1 MSFDF
6 TPTEEQRDI
15 LASVR
20 AMLDRVATEDYL
32 REHDDAER
40 YPHELYEQLVAMGL
54 LGLPFSE
61 EDGGLGR
68 GILDF
73 ALVAEEIGRK
83 GYDLAAVYGIPIFN
97 ALTVVRHGSAE
108 QRRHWVGEL
117 LGGRVRF
124 CVAITEPGSG
134 SDAGSMRTSARR
146 VEGGWLL
153 NGEKVFCSGAAVDDT
168 VIALYC
174 RSDPSAPKQEGLSL
188 VLVDNRSPGLE
199 IRPLRTLGRH
209 MLPTTQLLL
218 SDVFVPED
226 RMVGKPGDGWACLL
240 GGLQLERI
248 VTSCAYVGN
257 AQTVVDDALAYAKQ
271 REQFGRRI
279 GDFQAIAHMLA
290 DMQTEVD
297 AARLLTYRAAWQL
310 DRSGDAL
317 LEISMAKLFG
327 SEAFLRVANSGMQIL
342 GGYGYTMEMSMQ
354 RHLRAARG
362 STITAG
368 TSQIQRD
375 AIARKLGLRP
385 R

>member
-1 MSFDF
+1 VFDF
-6 TPTEEQRDI
+6 TPTEEQRDV
-15 LASVR
+15 LGAVR
-20 AMLDRVATEDYL
+20 SMLDRVATEDFL
-32 REHDDAER
+32 RSHDDEER
-40 YPHELYEQLVAMGL
+40 YPYALYEQFVAMGL
-54 LGLPFSE
+54 MGLPFPE
-61 EDGGLGR
+61 EQGGLGR

-97 ALTVVRHGSAE
+97 ALTILRHGSDA
-108 QRRHWVGEL
+108 QRARYIPDL
-117 LGGRVRF
+117 IAGRVRF
-124 CVAITEPGSG
+124 AVAITEPGSG
-134 SDAGSMRTSARR
+134 SDAGSMRTTARR
-146 VEGGWLL
+146 VEGGWLV

-174 RSDPSAPKQEGLSL
+174 RTDPDAPRQSGLGL
-188 VLVDNRSPGLE
+188 VLVDNTSPGLE
-199 IRPLRTLGRH
+199 IRKLRTLGRH
-209 MLPTTQLLL
+209 MLPTTSLLL
-218 SDVFVPED
+218 TDVYVPDE
-226 RMVGKPGDGWACLL
+226 RLVGAPGDGWACLL

-257 AQTVVDDALAYAKQ
+257 AQTVVDEALAYAKQ

-279 GDFQAIAHMLA
+279 GDFQVIAHMLA
-290 DMQTEVD
+290 DMQTDVD
-297 AARLLTYRAAWQL
+297 AARLLTYRAAWVL
-310 DRSGDAL
+310 DQGRDAL

-327 SEAFLRVANSGMQIL
+327 SEAFLRVANNGMQIL
-342 GGYGYTMEMSMQ
+342 GGYGYTMEMPMQ

-375 AIARKLGLRP
+375 AIARRLGLRP

>member
-1 MSFDF
+1 VFDF
-6 TPTEEQRDI
+6 TPTEEQRDV
-15 LASVR
+15 LDAVR
-20 AMLDRVATEDYL
+20 SMMDRVATEDFL
-32 REHDDAER
+32 RSHDDEER
-40 YPHELYEQLVAMGL
+40 YPYTLYEQFVAMGL
-54 LGLPFSE
+54 MGLPFPE
-61 EDGGLGR
+61 EYGGLGR

-97 ALTVVRHGSAE
+97 ALTILRHGNEE
-108 QRRHWVGEL
+108 QRRRYVPDL
-117 LGGRVRF
+117 IAGRVRF
-124 CVAITEPGSG
+124 AVAITEPGSG
-134 SDAGSMRTSARR
+134 SDAGSMRTTARR
-146 VEGGWLL
+146 VEGGWLV

-168 VIALYC
+168 IISLYC
-174 RSDPSAPKQEGLSL
+174 RTDPDAPRQSGLGL
-188 VLVDNRSPGLE
+188 LLLDNHSPGLE

-209 MLPTTQLLL
+209 MLPTTSLLL
-218 SDVFVPED
+218 TDVFVPDD
-226 RMVGKPGDGWACLL
+226 RLVGQPGDGWACLL

-257 AQTVVDDALAYAKQ
+257 AQTVVDEALAYAKQ

-279 GDFQAIAHMLA
+279 GDFQVIAHMLA

-297 AARLLTYRAAWQL
+297 ASRLLTYRAAWVLGQG
-310 DRSGDAL
+310 RDAL

-327 SEAFLRVANSGMQIL
+327 SEAFLRVANNGMQIL
-342 GGYGYTMEMSMQ
+342 GGYGYTMEMPMQ

-375 AIARKLGLRP
+375 AIARRMGLRP

>member
-1 MSFDF
+1 MFDF
-6 TPTEEQRDI
+6 TPTEEQRDV
-15 LASVR
+15 LDAVR
-20 AMLDRVATEDYL
+20 SMTERVATEDYL
-32 REHDDAER
+32 REHDDG
-40 YPHELYEQLVAMGL
+40 ELYPYELYAQFVEMGL
-54 LGLPFSE
+54 LGLPFPE
-61 EDGGLGR
+61 EYGGLGR

-97 ALTVVRHGSAE
+97 ALTVLRHGSEE
-108 QRRHWVGEL
+108 QRRRWIPEL
-117 LGGRVRF
+117 LSGRVRF
-124 CVAITEPGSG
+124 CVAITEPGAG
-134 SDAGSMRTSARR
+134 SDAGAMRTTARR
-146 VEGGWLL
+146 VDGGWRVS
-153 NGEKVFCSGAAVDDT
+153 GEKVFCSGAAVEDT
-168 VIALYC
+168 VISLYC
-174 RSDPSAPKQEGLSL
+174 RTDPEASRQQGLGL
-188 VLVDNRSPGLE
+188 LLVDNRSPGLE

-218 SDVFVPED
+218 DDVFVPDD
-226 RMVGKPGDGWACLL
+226 RLVGQPGDGWACLL

-279 GDFQAIAHMLA
+279 GDFQVIAHMLA

-297 AARLLTYRAAWQL
+297 AARLLTYRAAWVL
-310 DRSGDAL
+310 DQGRDAL

-327 SEAFLRVANSGMQIL
+327 SEAFLRVANNGMQIL

-375 AIARKLGLRP
+375 AIARRLGLRP

>member
-1 MSFDF
+1 MFDF

-15 LASVR
+15 VDAVR
-20 AMLDRVATEDYL
+20 SMLDRVCTDEYL
-32 REHDDAER
+32 RRHDEAEE
-40 YPHELYEQLVAMGL
+40 YPYELYAELAGMGL
-54 LGLPFSE
+54 LALPFPE
-61 EDGGLGR
+61 EYGGLGR
-68 GILDF
+68 GLLDF

-97 ALTVVRHGSAE
+97 ALTVLRHGSEA
-108 QRRHWVGEL
+108 QRRHFIPEL
-117 LGGRVRF
+117 IAGRVRF
-124 CVAITEPGSG
+124 AVSITEPGAG
-134 SDAGSMRTSARR
+134 SDAGSMRTTARR

-153 NGEKVFCSGAAVDDT
+153 NGEKVFTSGAAVDGT
-168 VIALYC
+168 VISVYC
-174 RSDPSAPKQEGLSL
+174 RTDPEASRQQGLGL
-188 VLVDNRSPGLE
+188 LLVDNTARGLE

-209 MLPTTQLLL
+209 MLPTTQLVFQ
-218 SDVFVPED
+218 DCFVPED
-226 RMVGKPGDGWACLL
+226 RLVGEPGDGWACLL

-257 AQTVVDDALAYAKQ
+257 AQTVVDEALAYAKE

-297 AARLLTYRAAWQL
+297 AARLLTYRAAWVL
-310 DRSGDAL
+310 DQGRDAL

-342 GGYGYTMEMSMQ
+342 GGYGYTMEMPMQ

-375 AIARKLGLRP
+375 AIARRLGLRP

>member
-1 MSFDF
+1 MFDF
-6 TPTEEQRDI
+6 SPTQEQQDM
-15 LASVR
+15 LAAVR
-20 AMLDRVATEDYL
+20 TMMDRVATDEYL
-32 REHDDAER
+32 RHHDDD
-40 YPHELYEQLVAMGL
+40 ELYPYELYRHFVDMGL
-54 LGLPFSE
+54 LGLPFPE
-61 EDGGLGR
+61 QYGGLGR

-73 ALVAEEIGRK
+73 ALVAEEIGRR

-97 ALTVVRHGSAE
+97 ALTVLRHGSDA
-108 QRRHWVGEL
+108 QRHSCIGDL
-117 LGGRVRF
+117 IAGRLRF
-124 CVAITEPGSG
+124 AVAITEPGSG
-134 SDAGSMRTSARR
+134 SDAGSMRTTARR

-153 NGEKVFCSGAAVDDT
+153 NGEKVFTSGAAVDDT
-168 VIALYC
+168 VIAVYC
-174 RSDPSAPKQEGLSL
+174 RTDPNASRQEGLGL

-199 IRPLRTLGRH
+199 ITPLRTLGRH
-209 MLPTTQLLL
+209 MLPTTQLLFN
-218 SDVFVPED
+218 DVFVADD
-226 RMVGKPGDGWACLL
+226 RLVGKPGDGWACLL

-257 AQTVVDDALAYAKQ
+257 AQTVVDEALAYAKQ

-279 GDFQAIAHMLA
+279 GDFQVIAHMLA

-297 AARLLTYRAAWQL
+297 AARLLTYRAAWVL
-310 DRSGDAL
+310 DQGRDAL

-342 GGYGYTMEMSMQ
+342 GGYGYTMEMPMQ

-368 TSQIQRD
+368 TSQMQRET
-375 AIARKLGLRP
+375 IARRLGLRP

>member
-1 MSFDF
+1 MFDF
-6 TPTEEQRDI
+6 TPTVEQRDV
-15 LASVR
+15 LEAVR
-20 AMLDRVATEDYL
+20 SMMDRLATEDYL
-32 REHDDAER
+32 REHDEGER
-40 YPHELYEQLVAMGL
+40 YPYELYEQLVAR
-54 LGLPFSE
+54 GLPALPFPE
-61 EDGGLGR
+61 EYGGLGR

-83 GYDLAAVYGIPIFN
+83 GYDLAALYGIPIFN
-97 ALTVVRHGSAE
+97 ALTVLRHGGEE
-108 QRRHWVGEL
+108 QKRRWIPEL
-117 LGGRVRF
+117 IAGRVRF
-124 CVAITEPGSG
+124 AVAITEPGSG
-134 SDAGSMRTSARR
+134 SDAGSMRTTARR
-146 VEGGWLL
+146 VEGGWLVS
-153 NGEKVFCSGAAVDDT
+153 GEKVFCSGAAVDDT

-174 RSDPSAPKQEGLSL
+174 RTDPQAPRQSGLGL
-188 VLVDNRSPGLE
+188 LLVDNRSPGLE
-199 IRPLRTLGRH
+199 IRALRTLGRH

-218 SDVFVPED
+218 DDVFVPED
-226 RMVGKPGDGWACLL
+226 RLVGRPGDGWACLL

-257 AQTVVDDALAYAKQ
+257 AQTVVDEALAYAKQ

-279 GDFQAIAHMLA
+279 GDFQVIAHMLA

-297 AARLLTYRAAWQL
+297 AARLLTYRAAWVL
-310 DRSGDAL
+310 DQGRDAL

-327 SEAFLRVANSGMQIL
+327 SEAFLRVANDGMQIL
-342 GGYGYTMEMSMQ
+342 GGYGYTMEMPMQ

-375 AIARKLGLRP
+375 AIARRLGLRP

>member
-1 MSFDF
+1 
-6 TPTEEQRDI
+6 
-15 LASVR
+15 
-20 AMLDRVATEDYL
+20 
-32 REHDDAER
+32 
-40 YPHELYEQLVAMGL
+40 MGL
-54 LGLPFSE
+54 MGLPFPE
-61 EDGGLGR
+61 EYGGLGR

-97 ALTVVRHGSAE
+97 ALTILRHGSEE
-108 QRRHWVGEL
+108 QRRRYVPDL
-117 LGGRVRF
+117 IAGRVRF
-124 CVAITEPGSG
+124 AVAITEPGSG
-134 SDAGSMRTSARR
+134 SDAGSMRTTARR
-146 VEGGWLL
+146 VEGGWLV

-168 VIALYC
+168 IISLYC
-174 RSDPSAPKQEGLSL
+174 RTDPEAPRQSGLGL
-188 VLVDNRSPGLE
+188 LLLDNHSPGLE

-209 MLPTTQLLL
+209 MLPTTSLLL
-218 SDVFVPED
+218 TDVFVPDD
-226 RMVGKPGDGWACLL
+226 RLVGQPGDGWACLL

-257 AQTVVDDALAYAKQ
+257 AQTVVDEALAYAKQ

-279 GDFQAIAHMLA
+279 GDFQVIAHMLA

-297 AARLLTYRAAWQL
+297 ASRLLTYRAAWVL
-310 DRSGDAL
+310 DQGRDAL

-327 SEAFLRVANSGMQIL
+327 SEAFLRVANNGMQIL
-342 GGYGYTMEMSMQ
+342 GGYGYTMEMPMQ

-375 AIARKLGLRP
+375 AIARRLGLRP

>member
-1 MSFDF
+1 MFDF
-6 TPTEEQRDI
+6 TPTVEQRDV
-15 LASVR
+15 LEAVR
-20 AMLDRVATEDYL
+20 SMMDRLATEDYL
-32 REHDDAER
+32 REHDEGER
-40 YPHELYEQLVAMGL
+40 YPYELYEQLVAMGL
-54 LGLPFSE
+54 PALPFPE
-61 EDGGLGR
+61 EYGGLGR

-97 ALTVVRHGSAE
+97 ALTVLRHGGEE
-108 QRRHWVGEL
+108 QKRRWIPEL
-117 LGGRVRF
+117 IAGRVRF
-124 CVAITEPGSG
+124 AVAITEPGSG
-134 SDAGSMRTSARR
+134 SDAGSMRTTARR
-146 VEGGWLL
+146 VEGGWLVS
-153 NGEKVFCSGAAVDDT
+153 GEKVFCSGAAVDDT

-174 RSDPSAPKQEGLSL
+174 RTDPQAPRQSGLGL
-188 VLVDNRSPGLE
+188 LLVDNRSPGLE
-199 IRPLRTLGRH
+199 IRALRTLGRH

-218 SDVFVPED
+218 DDVFVPED
-226 RMVGKPGDGWACLL
+226 RLVGRPGDGWACLL

-257 AQTVVDDALAYAKQ
+257 AQTVVDEALAYAKQ

-279 GDFQAIAHMLA
+279 GDFQVIAHMLA

-297 AARLLTYRAAWQL
+297 AARLLTYRAAWVL
-310 DRSGDAL
+310 DQGRDAL

-327 SEAFLRVANSGMQIL
+327 SEAFLRVANDGMQIL
-342 GGYGYTMEMSMQ
+342 GGYGYTMEMPMQ

-375 AIARKLGLRP
+375 AIARRLGLRP

>member
-1 MSFDF
+1 MFDF
-6 TPTEEQRDI
+6 TPTQEQRDV
-15 LASVR
+15 LDAVR
-20 AMLDRVATEDYL
+20 SMMERVATEDYL

-40 YPHELYEQLVAMGL
+40 YPYELYRQFVAMGL
-54 LGLPFSE
+54 LGLPFPE
-61 EDGGLGR
+61 EHGGLGR

-73 ALVAEEIGRK
+73 ALVAEEIGRW

-97 ALTVVRHGSAE
+97 ALTVLRHGSEE
-108 QRRHWVGEL
+108 QRRHWIPRL
-117 LGGRVRF
+117 LNGDVRF

-134 SDAGSMRTSARR
+134 SDAGSMRTTARR

-168 VIALYC
+168 VISVYC
-174 RSDPSAPKQEGLSL
+174 RTDPDAPRQHGLGL
-188 VLVDNRSPGLE
+188 LLVDNTAPGLE

-209 MLPTTQLLL
+209 MLPTTQLVFQ
-218 SDVFVPED
+218 DCFVPAD
-226 RMVGKPGDGWACLL
+226 RLVGQPGDGWACLL

-248 VTSCAYVGN
+248 VTSCAYAGN
-257 AQTVVDDALAYAKQ
+257 AQTVVDEALAYATQ

-279 GDFQAIAHMLA
+279 GDFQVIAHMLA

-297 AARLLTYRAAWQL
+297 AARLLTYRAAWVL
-310 DRSGDAL
+310 DQGRDAL

-327 SEAFLRVANSGMQIL
+327 SEAFLRVANNGMQIM
-342 GGYGYTMEMSMQ
+342 GGYGYTMEMPMQ

-375 AIARKLGLRP
+375 AIARRMGLRP

>member
-1 MSFDF
+1 MFDF
-6 TPTEEQRDI
+6 SPTVEQQDMV
-15 LASVR
+15 AAVR
-20 AMLDRVATEDYL
+20 SMLDGVATEEYL
-32 REHDDAER
+32 RTHDDAEQ
-40 YPHELYEQLVAMGL
+40 YPYELYRQFVDMGL
-54 LGLPFSE
+54 LALPFP
-61 EDGGLGR
+61 EDHGGLGR

-97 ALTVVRHGSAE
+97 ALTVLRHGSDE
-108 QRRHWVGEL
+108 QRRRWIGEL
-117 LGGRVRF
+117 IAGRVRF
-124 CVAITEPGSG
+124 AVAITEPGSG

-168 VIALYC
+168 VIAVYC
-174 RSDPSAPKQEGLSL
+174 RTDPAATRQAGLGL
-188 VLVDNRSPGLE
+188 LLVDNTTPGLE
-199 IRPLRTLGRH
+199 INLIRTLGRH
-209 MLPTTQLLL
+209 MLPTTQLVFR
-218 SDVFVPED
+218 DAFVPED
-226 RMVGKPGDGWACLL
+226 RLVGKPGDGWACLL

-257 AQTVVDDALAYAKQ
+257 AQTVMDEALAYATQ

-279 GDFQAIAHMLA
+279 GDFQVIAHMLA
-290 DMQTEVD
+290 DMQTEID
-297 AARLLTYRAAWQL
+297 AARLLTYRAAWVL
-310 DRSGDAL
+310 DQGRDAL

-327 SEAFLRVANSGMQIL
+327 SEAFLRVANNGMQIL
-342 GGYGYTMEMSMQ
+342 GGYGYTMEMAMQ

-368 TSQIQRD
+368 TSQMQRET
-375 AIARKLGLRP
+375 IARRLGLRP

>member
-1 MSFDF
+1 VFDF
-6 TPTEEQRDI
+6 TPTEEQRDV
-15 LASVR
+15 LDAVR
-20 AMLDRVATEDYL
+20 SMMDRVATEDFL
-32 REHDDAER
+32 RSHDDEER
-40 YPHELYEQLVAMGL
+40 YPYTLYEQFVAMGL
-54 LGLPFSE
+54 MGLPFPE
-61 EDGGLGR
+61 EYGGLGR

-97 ALTVVRHGSAE
+97 ALTILRHGNEE
-108 QRRHWVGEL
+108 QRRRYVPDL
-117 LGGRVRF
+117 IAGRVRF
-124 CVAITEPGSG
+124 AVAITEPGSG
-134 SDAGSMRTSARR
+134 SDAGSMRTTARR
-146 VEGGWLL
+146 VEGGWLV

-168 VIALYC
+168 IISLYC
-174 RSDPSAPKQEGLSL
+174 RTDPDAPRQSGLGL
-188 VLVDNRSPGLE
+188 LLLDNHSPGLD

-209 MLPTTQLLL
+209 MLPTTSLLL
-218 SDVFVPED
+218 TDVFVPDD
-226 RMVGKPGDGWACLL
+226 RLVGQPGDGWACLL

-257 AQTVVDDALAYAKQ
+257 AQTVVDEALAYAKQ
-271 REQFGRRI
+271 REQFGRPI
-279 GDFQAIAHMLA
+279 GDFQVIAHMLA

-297 AARLLTYRAAWQL
+297 ASRLLTYRAAWVL
-310 DRSGDAL
+310 DQGRDAL

-327 SEAFLRVANSGMQIL
+327 SEAFLRVANNGMQIL
-342 GGYGYTMEMSMQ
+342 GGYGYTMEMPMQ

-375 AIARKLGLRP
+375 AIARRMGLRP